1 MSNTR
6 DINIIMDLVA
16 ADGSKEDLNKQ
27 RNILIEK
34 TNDALQLF
42 DYAIDNGFPIR
53 SGYDSV
59 PGFYTVILQY
69 FRGDLS

>member
-1 MSNTR
+1 MSNER
-6 DINIIMDLVA
+6 DIKIIMDLVA

-42 DYAIDNGFPIR
+42 DYAIDN
-53 SGYDSV
+53 YDAWKDE
-59 PGFYTVILQY
+59 Y
-69 FRGDLS
+69 FG

>member
-1 MSNTR
+1 MSNTK
-6 DINIIMDLVA
+6 DIKIIMDLVA

-42 DYAIDNGFPIR
+42 DYAIDN
-53 SGYDSV
+53 YDV
-59 PGFYTVILQY
+59 WKDEY
-69 FRGDLS
+69 FGKTDDKKTTGNI

>member
-6 DINIIMDLVA
+6 DIKIIMDLVA

-42 DYAIDNGFPIR
+42 DYN
-53 SGYDSV
+53 
-59 PGFYTVILQY
+59 
-69 FRGDLS
+69 

>member
-42 DYAIDNGFPIR
+42 DYAIDN
-53 SGYDSV
+53 YDAWKDESF
-59 PGFYTVILQY
+59 GGTDDEKTTRNI
-69 FRGDLS
+69 

>member
-6 DINIIMDLVA
+6 DIKIIMDLVA

-42 DYAIDNGFPIR
+42 DYAIDN
-53 SGYDSV
+53 YDAWKDE
-59 PGFYTVILQY
+59 Y
-69 FRGDLS
+69 FGGTDDEKTTGNI